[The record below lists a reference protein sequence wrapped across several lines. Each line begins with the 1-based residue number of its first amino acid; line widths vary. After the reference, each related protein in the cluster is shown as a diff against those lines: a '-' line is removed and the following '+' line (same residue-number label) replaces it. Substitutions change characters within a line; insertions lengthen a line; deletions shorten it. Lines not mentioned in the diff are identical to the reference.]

1 MCWHCEKAKHIF
13 FLTLEQSSFLL
24 IIMFSCKDVQ
34 KIPKVFHLHMENWVG
49 HTELGRCF
57 MIEAHWEMMKVFLNL
72 GLEFGLKLFLNLKA
86 KYT

>member
-49 HTELGRCF
+49 HIELGRCF
-57 MIEAHWEMMKVFLNL
+57 MIEAHTL
-72 GLEFGLKLFLNLKA
+72 GNDESLFKFGFGIWPEVVS
-86 KYT
+86 